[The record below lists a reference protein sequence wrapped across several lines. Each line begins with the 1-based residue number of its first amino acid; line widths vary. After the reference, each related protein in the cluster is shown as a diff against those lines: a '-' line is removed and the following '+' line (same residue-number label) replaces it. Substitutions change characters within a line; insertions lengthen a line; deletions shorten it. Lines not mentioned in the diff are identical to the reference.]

1 MIMTM
6 IMTGCSAGPH
16 LHDVHDPHMSPD
28 IRVVHGNADKWEL
41 AGLLEQ
47 KTIIGIY
54 CSRKRWYIY
63 GAFLNTFYWI
73 PAQLVF
79 RVILVIN
86 FTLMMADTELD
97 SSYRGYLIFCA
108 WYETYQLPC
117 RLQTSHPPPQL
128 DTGGISEDTF
138 PGTIILMSWIF
149 PIRAERQ
156 VPRPRPQP
164 LVTTHCTHPP
174 HLPFSIS
181 IASTAPAPAR
191 HALQM

>member
-117 RLQTSHPPPQL
+117 RLQTSHHRQL

-156 VPRPRPQP
+156 VPRPRPPWWPHTAHIRLIFHFP
-164 LVTTHCTHPP
+164 L
-174 HLPFSIS
+174 
-181 IASTAPAPAR
+181 A
-191 HALQM
+191 

>member
-1 MIMTM
+1 MWYVIQDPMTVMTMIMTM
-6 IMTGCSAGPH
+6 IMTRCRAGPH
-16 LHDVHDPHMSPD
+16 LHDVHDPHMSHD
-28 IRVVHGNADKWEL
+28 IRVVHSNVDKWEL
-41 AGLLEQ
+41 ARLLEQ

-117 RLQTSHPPPQL
+117 RLQSTDLPP
-128 DTGGISEDTF
+128 TGSWTREGLVRTHF
-138 PGTIILMSWIF
+138 PGQS
-149 PIRAERQ
+149 
-156 VPRPRPQP
+156 
-164 LVTTHCTHPP
+164 
-174 HLPFSIS
+174 S
-181 IASTAPAPAR
+181 
-191 HALQM
+191 